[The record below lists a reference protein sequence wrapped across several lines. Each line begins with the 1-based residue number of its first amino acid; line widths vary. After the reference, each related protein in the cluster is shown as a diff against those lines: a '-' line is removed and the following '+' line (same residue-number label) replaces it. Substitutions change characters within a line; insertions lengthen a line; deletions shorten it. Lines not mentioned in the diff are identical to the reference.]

1 MKTKVSI
8 IKCSSYEELK
18 VLKAIR
24 KALKDIDF
32 KIPSKKTILL
42 KPNILLQTTPKKG
55 VTTHPLIVNAICKI
69 LTEKHNK
76 VIIGESGGILGKGG
90 TKKAFQVSG
99 IKKIADK
106 YNIKCLSFSEIP
118 TKKIINKNAVIEKE
132 MFLPKILFEVDMIIN
147 LPKLKTHS
155 MMLYTGAVKNL
166 YGCIPGGKK
175 QAYHAQTKTYEKFAN
190 LLLDIYEN
198 IKPQL
203 NIVDGIVAME
213 GNGPTGGD
221 LKKANIILAS
231 KNAIALDIIAE
242 KIMGFE
248 NEVLTTNLA
257 IKRKLFSDKKT
268 PRQPLKY
275 LKYTSK
281 NQLPNHFLKK
291 IY

>member
-99 IKKIADK
+99 IKKLQTNTI
-106 YNIKCLSFSEIP
+106 L
-118 TKKIINKNAVIEKE
+118 NASV
-132 MFLPKILFEVDMIIN
+132 
-147 LPKLKTHS
+147 S
-155 MMLYTGAVKNL
+155 
-166 YGCIPGGKK
+166 
-175 QAYHAQTKTYEKFAN
+175 Q
-190 LLLDIYEN
+190 
-198 IKPQL
+198 
-203 NIVDGIVAME
+203 
-213 GNGPTGGD
+213 
-221 LKKANIILAS
+221 
-231 KNAIALDIIAE
+231 
-242 KIMGFE
+242 
-248 NEVLTTNLA
+248 
-257 IKRKLFSDKKT
+257 
-268 PRQPLKY
+268 KY
-275 LKYTSK
+275 L
-281 NQLPNHFLKK
+281 QKK
-291 IY
+291 